1 MENFLGDAW
10 AALSE
15 AYNKLQLAKQ
25 AQEED
30 DNNCENEELSRTK
43 EQFVE
48 RIETLTTY
56 VGSIQSEI
64 MAIIY
69 EHNHKS

>member
-15 AYNKLQLAKQ
+15 AYAKLELAKQ

-30 DNNCENEELSRTK
+30 DTAGEELDRTK

-48 RIETLTTY
+48 RIGKLSTY

-64 MAIIY
+64 MSIIY